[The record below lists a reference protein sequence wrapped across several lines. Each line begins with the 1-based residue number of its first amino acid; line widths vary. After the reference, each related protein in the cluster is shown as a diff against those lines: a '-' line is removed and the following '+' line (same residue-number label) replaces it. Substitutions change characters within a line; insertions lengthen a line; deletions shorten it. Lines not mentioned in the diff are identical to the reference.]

1 MKMKT
6 LLKQVAFIVTMIAT
20 ITYTQ
25 VVAGQDTIQ
34 IPSGV
39 PNAGLLEA
47 TINGDIDGGGS
58 RLHPNRV
65 YKLAAGFHFV
75 LAAIN
80 VNNDTG
86 TIRIV
91 GEKGGKKPVIIPI
104 TTGGVP
110 PSGNVINSSLEL
122 KNLHIQGRDDN
133 GGRWGN
139 GNGGYIFRLAGTN
152 RSLFVEDCLIEFP
165 ERAFRVNQ
173 ITEGLTIEM
182 RNNYFRDFF
191 VMGQQWA
198 GNVFDCKGVPL
209 ESLIFEN
216 NTVSN
221 AGVPLLMQN
230 QMVKYALIN
239 HNTFINTSTFVNLNP
254 NYYEAY
260 ITNNLFYNTNT
271 MGKDSANDLA
281 SPDGQAAPIIPLD
294 TLDINIGTAGIPLYA
309 MDAGKTTLIAPYND
323 VSNYK
328 IYVADNIYFNE
339 ATLNLYNSG
348 FYSAAF
354 PSVAPESYL
363 SWFAPGPHMVDVPAL
378 FTGAREDA
386 LFDGNANITRENNIF
401 GQDPGLGTEA
411 ISVAEAAQL
420 AIWQR
425 LRYEVPGE
433 TGTPDMTSY
442 LFGDFDPMTIPG
454 IGSEDSDGIPKFSDL
469 IEDFSIN
476 SSFASNID
484 GHTIGALHW
493 TSEIDSYDP
502 VDGLADIIAAYNST
516 LSVDDLALNNIFEL
530 KSYPNPSNSEAI
542 IQFDMPTGSNL
553 KMSVYNILGAHIAT
567 LVDNESYSAGVH
579 SVKWNTSNINSGLYF
594 LKLEAG
600 NSSQTLKMMVAH

>member
-1 MKMKT
+1 MGIVGFT
-6 LLKQVAFIVTMIAT
+6 LTMAHAQVPAT
-20 ITYTQ
+20 
-25 VVAGQDTIQ
+25 QDTIQ

-47 TINGDIDGGGS
+47 TINGDKDAGGV
-58 RLHPNRV
+58 RIHPNRV

-110 PSGNVINSSLEL
+110 PAGNVINSSLEL

-133 GGRWGN
+133 GGRWGV

-165 ERAFRVNQ
+165 DRAFRVNQ
-173 ITEGLTIEM
+173 ITAGLTIEM

-198 GNVFDCKGVPL
+198 GNVFDSKGVPL
-209 ESLIFEN
+209 ESFIFEN
-216 NTVSN
+216 NSVSN

-281 SPDGQAAPIIPLD
+281 SPDEQASAIIPLD
-294 TLDINIGTAGIPLYA
+294 TLDINIGVAGIPLYA
-309 MDAGKTTLIAPYND
+309 MDAGKTTVIAPYND

-328 IYVADNIYFNE
+328 IYVADNIYFNQ
-339 ATLNLYNSG
+339 ATLDLYNNG
-348 FYSAAF
+348 AYSAAF
-354 PSVAPESYL
+354 PNDAPESYL
-363 SWFAPGPHMVDVPAL
+363 SWFAPGPHRVDVPAL

-386 LFDGNANITRENNIF
+386 LFDGNANIIRENNIF
-401 GQDPGLGTEA
+401 GVDPGLGTEA

-433 TGTPDMTSY
+433 TGTPDMSSY
-442 LFGDFDPMTIPG
+442 LFGDFDPSTIPG
-454 IGSEDSDGIPKFSDL
+454 IETEDGDGITKISDM
-469 IEDFSIN
+469 IEDFSIG
-476 SSFASNID
+476 SFTSNID

-516 LSVDDLALNNIFEL
+516 LSVDEIANNIFEL
-530 KSYPNPSNSEAI
+530 KSYPNPSNNEAV
-542 IQFDMPTGSNL
+542 IQFNMPTGSNL

-567 LVDNESYSAGVH
+567 LVDNESYAAGVH
-579 SVKWNTSNINSGLYF
+579 SIKWNTSDVNSGLYF
-594 LKLEAG
+594 CKLETG
-600 NSSQTLKMMVAH
+600 NASQTLKMIVAH

>member
-1 MKMKT
+1 MKT
-6 LLKQVAFIVTMIAT
+6 NLLKYFMGIVGFTLTMAHAQVPAT
-20 ITYTQ
+20 
-25 VVAGQDTIQ
+25 QDTIQ

-47 TINGDIDGGGS
+47 TINGDKDAGGV
-58 RLHPNRV
+58 RIHPNRV

-110 PSGNVINSSLEL
+110 PAGNVINSSLEL

-133 GGRWGN
+133 GGRWGV

-165 ERAFRVNQ
+165 DRAFRVNQ
-173 ITEGLTIEM
+173 ITAGLTIEM

-198 GNVFDCKGVPL
+198 GNVFDSKGVPL
-209 ESLIFEN
+209 ESFIFEN
-216 NTVSN
+216 NSVSN

-281 SPDGQAAPIIPLD
+281 SPDEQASAIIPLD
-294 TLDINIGTAGIPLYA
+294 TLDINIGVAGIPLYA
-309 MDAGKTTLIAPYND
+309 MDAGKTTVIAPYND

-328 IYVADNIYFNE
+328 IYVADNIYFNQ
-339 ATLNLYNSG
+339 ATLDLYNNG
-348 FYSAAF
+348 AYSAAF
-354 PSVAPESYL
+354 PNDAPESYL
-363 SWFAPGPHMVDVPAL
+363 SWFAPGPHRVDVPAL

-386 LFDGNANITRENNIF
+386 LFDGNANIIRENNIF
-401 GQDPGLGTEA
+401 GVDPGLGTEA

-425 LRYEVPGE
+425 LRYEVLGE
-433 TGTPDMTSY
+433 TGTPDMSSY
-442 LFGDFDPMTIPG
+442 LFGDFDPSTIPG
-454 IGSEDSDGIPKFSDL
+454 IETEDGNGITKISDM
-469 IEDFSIN
+469 IEDFSIG
-476 SSFASNID
+476 SFTSNID

-502 VDGLADIIAAYNST
+502 VDGLADIIAAYNSS
-516 LSVDDLALNNIFEL
+516 LSVDEIANNIFEL
-530 KSYPNPSNSEAI
+530 KSYPNPSNNEAV
-542 IQFDMPTGSNL
+542 IQFNMPTGSNL

-567 LVDNESYSAGVH
+567 LVDNESYAAGVH
-579 SVKWNTSNINSGLYF
+579 SIKWNTSDVNSGLYF
-594 LKLEAG
+594 CKLETG
-600 NSSQTLKMMVAH
+600 NASQTLKMIVAH